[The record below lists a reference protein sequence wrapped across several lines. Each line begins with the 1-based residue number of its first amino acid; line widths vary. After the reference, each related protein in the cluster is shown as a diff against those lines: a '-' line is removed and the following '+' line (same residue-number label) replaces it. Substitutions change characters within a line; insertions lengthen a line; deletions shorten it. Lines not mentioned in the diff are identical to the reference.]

1 MSNFKFYG
9 LNTVSHVITGP
20 CAFSGTTITT
30 SNAIAAL
37 GDMIYFVISDT
48 QGAVGVC
55 TDASAKTFNVDIN
68 IYSNIPANFTP
79 NCTTTFAYKFDDP
92 NDLLYDD
99 VNSYRIEN
107 SVSVSTYSESY
118 RPYNTSLDFRLIVD
132 NKRRVFNGEVK
143 TLITTTYVIFKDTCD
158 EVAYLV
164 SFGEDAF
171 VTLNNKFKSS
181 LEFNIAIR

>member
-79 NCTTTFAYKFDDP
+79 NGTTTFAYKFDDP

-107 SVSVSTYSESY
+107 SVSVSTY
-118 RPYNTSLDFRLIVD
+118 
-132 NKRRVFNGEVK
+132 
-143 TLITTTYVIFKDTCD
+143 
-158 EVAYLV
+158 
-164 SFGEDAF
+164 
-171 VTLNNKFKSS
+171 
-181 LEFNIAIR
+181 

>member
-1 MSNFKFYG
+1 
-9 LNTVSHVITGP
+9 
-20 CAFSGTTITT
+20 
-30 SNAIAAL
+30 
-37 GDMIYFVISDT
+37 
-48 QGAVGVC
+48 
-55 TDASAKTFNVDIN
+55 
-68 IYSNIPANFTP
+68 
-79 NCTTTFAYKFDDP
+79 
-92 NDLLYDD
+92 
-99 VNSYRIEN
+99 
-107 SVSVSTYSESY
+107 
-118 RPYNTSLDFRLIVD
+118 LIVD